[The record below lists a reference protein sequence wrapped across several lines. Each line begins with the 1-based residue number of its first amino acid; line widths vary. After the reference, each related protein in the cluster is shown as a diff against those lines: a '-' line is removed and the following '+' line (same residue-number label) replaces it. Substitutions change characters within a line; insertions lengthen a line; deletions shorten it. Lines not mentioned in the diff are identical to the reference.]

1 MKNLPLV
8 LSAMIVGITL
18 FQSVLVA
25 PAINKLIN
33 VEYASVLLRYIWPKF
48 FVITAVI
55 SFISFVILIINSN
68 QNLFKYISFIS
79 FVLMLICYFITP
91 IINEAKDTLNNQ
103 LWTVLHLSTIIL
115 TFITLII
122 NTLTIVYWKSVNY
135 WQGKLKWRRWD
146 SNPRPL
152 DCQSSAL
159 ASWATSPNI

>member
-8 LSAMIVGITL
+8 LSAMIVGIIL

-48 FVITAVI
+48 FVIIAVI

-79 FVLMLICYFITP
+79 FALMLICYFITP

-122 NTLTIVYWKSVNY
+122 NTLTIVYWKSVN
-135 WQGKLKWRRWD
+135 
-146 SNPRPL
+146 
-152 DCQSSAL
+152 
-159 ASWATSPNI
+159 